1 MSISLQRSKNEW
13 LSINSPFSF
22 SKFIKYKTQNLMKW
36 TDTVSLSGNEKKKCQ
51 VACGK
56 KENLAKAEGLLL
68 RQWKEKVKINGER
81 INRMHEQHL
90 FLYKKRPESSFLKL
104 KKQVKTSARLKR
116 TSLVGDELAMI
127 SSEELGLMSPQPA
140 VLTLETS
147 AKLNWLRVRWTE
159 QGSVS
164 RTCGCASR
172 PVHCRSWSSMTS
184 SSWFPELSQT
194 STTF

>member
-1 MSISLQRSKNEW
+1 MDGHCVLVREW
-13 LSINSPFSF
+13 
-22 SKFIKYKTQNLMKW
+22 
-36 TDTVSLSGNEKKKCQ
+36 KKKCQ
-51 VACGK
+51 MACRKK
-56 KENLAKAEGLLL
+56 KENSAKAEGLLL
-68 RQWKEKVKINGER
+68 RQWKEKAEINGER
-81 INRMHEQHL
+81 INRMHEQHI

-104 KKQVKTSARLKR
+104 KKKQVKTSARLKR

-184 SSWFPELSQT
+184 SSWFPELSRT